1 MTWRSDEFRGWF
13 VAERAVNGSYR
24 HLTLTE
30 AAERRTA
37 GLAEL
42 ARLVSE
48 AHRDARERLD
58 ELMGVSLDPLDPSP
72 RECGSPPLRYPDDL
86 ATTTLQGYLG
96 EVFAGLIAE
105 NFEPHDLAWSV
116 PAFLF
121 RTHSAAAQTLERRRQ
136 LGGPATPIPGRTG
149 DDALAFAKDADGRI
163 AAWLFGE
170 AKCTH
175 DHDSALI
182 NAGHE
187 QLSAAIYRPVDLTAL
202 IDILQSASDA
212 ESDAWVEALRLL
224 FFVSA
229 SDAPPRFDMLVYVCG
244 RHPKLRATWIPTD
257 EASDRYSGGRDLEAV
272 EVHLNNFDVVLTA
285 AYPAH
290 VVSR

>member
-1 MTWRSDEFRGWF
+1 MTWRSDDFRDWF
-13 VAERAVNGSYR
+13 VAERVVNGSYR
-24 HLTLTE
+24 HSTLTE
-30 AAERRTA
+30 AADARAA

-42 ARLVSE
+42 TRLVSE

-58 ELMGVSLDPLDPSP
+58 ELMGVSLNPLDPGA
-72 RECGSPPLRYPDDL
+72 REGSPPLTYPDDL

-105 NFEPHDLAWSV
+105 NFDPHELAWSV

-121 RTHSAAAQTLERRRQ
+121 RTHSAAPQALERRRQ

-149 DDALAFAKDADGRI
+149 DDALAFVKDQDGRI

-187 QLSAAIYRPVDLTAL
+187 QLSGAFYRPVDLTAL

-212 ESDAWVEALRLL
+212 ESDAWVDALRLL
-224 FFVSA
+224 LFVSA

-244 RHPKLRATWIPTD
+244 RHPKSAATWISTD
-257 EASDRYSGGRDLEAV
+257 KASDRYRGDRDLEAV
-272 EVHLNNFDVVLTA
+272 EVHLNDFDVVLTS